1 MPLYEYF
8 CEDCKTEFTL
18 LQSAG
23 TNKEE
28 TPCEQCGSSNVR
40 PQISSCVGRVPG
52 SPRAGVKPATLDD
65 YPNKT
70 IFKLPKPRHIS
81 EI

>member
-8 CEDCKTEFTL
+8 CEDCQTEFTL
-18 LQSAG
+18 LQSTS

-28 TPCEQCGSSNVR
+28 TACEQCGSQKVR
-40 PQISSCVGRVPG
+40 PQISSCVGKVQG
-52 SPRAGVKPATLDD
+52 APRTGVKPATLDD

-70 IFKLPKPRHIS
+70 IFNLPKPRHIS